1 MEVTKKIKISL
12 VSGLQ
17 FAGVVDMIIVLL
29 NIDFIL
35 LSREVL
41 S

>member
-1 MEVTKKIKISL
+1 MRVTKKNN
-12 VSGLQ
+12 VEADNGLQ
-17 FAGVVDMIIVLL
+17 FIGAVDMIFTLL
-29 NIDFIL
+29 NRDFIL